1 MDTTILRKRF
11 KEQFNN
17 TGDLF
22 FAPGRINLIGEHT
35 DYNGGFVLPGAVD
48 KGITVEIS
56 PNGSR
61 TVKVL
66 AIDINPQRN
75 YAEFDLDSSF
85 QPEQHW
91 AGYVFGVCMEM
102 QKRGI
107 KVGGFDA
114 AFSGDVPLGA
124 GMSSSAA
131 LESAFAVAINK
142 LFASNL
148 VDRFELAKIGQATE
162 HNYCGIKCGI
172 MDQFASLFGK
182 ENCLI
187 RLDCRSMEYE
197 YFPFDPKGY
206 KLVLIN
212 SGVKHTLGTEYNDRR
227 ESCERIV
234 EFISKSYPHVESLR
248 DVSINMLKAIKNE
261 VDATDYVRAKYI
273 IEEKERVLDV
283 CNALKEGNYELVGKK
298 MYETHWGLSRD
309 YTVSCDELDY
319 LVTLAQENGVTG
331 SRIMGGGFGGCTIN
345 LVRDTLENSFISLA
359 KRQFCKKYGQAPAI
373 HRIVISGGAKQIK

>member
-61 TVKVL
+61 IVKVL
-66 AIDINPQRN
+66 AIDISPKNN
-75 YAEFDLDSSF
+75 YAEFNLDSSF

-91 AGYVFGVCMEM
+91 ANYVFGVCMEM

-148 VDRFELAKIGQATE
+148 LDRFELAKIGQATE

-187 RLDCRSMEYE
+187 RLDCRSMEYD

-206 KLVLIN
+206 KLILIN

-227 ESCERIV
+227 ESCEKIV
-234 EFISKSYPHVESLR
+234 EMMSKSYPHVESLR
-248 DVSINMLKAIKNE
+248 DVTLNMLKTIKDE
-261 VDATDYVRAKYI
+261 ADETDYKRAKYI
-273 IEEKERVLDV
+273 VEEKERVLDV
-283 CNALKEGNYELVGKK
+283 CNALNEGNYELVGKK

-309 YTVSCDELDY
+309 FTVSCEELDF

-359 KRQFCKKYGQAPAI
+359 KRQFFKKYGQAPTI
-373 HRIVISGGAKQIK
+373 HPIVISEGAKQI

>member
-61 TVKVL
+61 IVKVL
-66 AIDINPQRN
+66 AIDISPKSN

-148 VDRFELAKIGQATE
+148 LDRFELAKIGQATE

-187 RLDCRSMEYE
+187 RLDCRSMEYD

-227 ESCERIV
+227 ESCEKIV
-234 EFISKSYPHVESLR
+234 EMMSKSYPHIESLR
-248 DVSINMLKAIKNE
+248 DVSLNMLKTIKNE
-261 VDATDYVRAKYI
+261 ADETDYKRAKYI

-283 CNALKEGNYELVGKK
+283 CNALNDGDYELVGKK
-298 MYETHWGLSRD
+298 MYETHWGLSHD
-309 YTVSCDELDY
+309 FTVSCEELDY
-319 LVTLAQENGVTG
+319 LVTIAQENGVTG

-345 LVRDTLENSFISLA
+345 LIRDTLESSFISLA
-359 KRQFCKKYGQAPAI
+359 KRQFCKKYGQAPTI
-373 HRIVISGGAKQIK
+373 HNIIIGGGARQI

>member
-61 TVKVL
+61 IVKVL
-66 AIDINPQRN
+66 AIDISPKSN

-148 VDRFELAKIGQATE
+148 LDRFELAKIGQATE

-187 RLDCRSMEYE
+187 RLDCRSMEYD

-227 ESCERIV
+227 ESCEKIV
-234 EFISKSYPHVESLR
+234 EMMSKSYPHIESLR
-248 DVSINMLKAIKNE
+248 DVSLNMLKTIKNE
-261 VDATDYVRAKYI
+261 ADETDYKRAKYI

-283 CNALKEGNYELVGKK
+283 CNALNDGDYELVGKK
-298 MYETHWGLSRD
+298 MYETHWGLSHD
-309 YTVSCDELDY
+309 FTVSCEELDY
-319 LVTLAQENGVTG
+319 LVTIAQENGVTG

-345 LVRDTLENSFISLA
+345 LIRDTLESSFISHA
-359 KRQFCKKYGQAPAI
+359 KRQFCKKYGQAPTI
-373 HRIVISGGAKQIK
+373 HNIIIGAGARQI